1 MKKLAKS
8 LLIILLFSLL
18 LSAGVYF
25 LRLER
30 RFVSYRPAVLT
41 ESPEEFRNPYAGW
54 YHMYGYMLSDQTPL
68 DLSHTE
74 KQEPGP
80 GLVLL
85 EINLQNYTEDTIG
98 DAGLSQLEDLFAA
111 WQASGKQMIIRFLYN
126 WDDTS
131 HEPETLALVLEHMS
145 QTAEIVNRYSD
156 CIYIVQG
163 IYVGKWGEMHSSQY
177 MNEKDMLT
185 LIHHLDQ
192 LIHPDI
198 FLAVRTPGQWRCY
211 RDFAE
216 ELTTQNHGPAYSR
229 ISLYNDGMLG
239 SATDLGTYEEG
250 TGEDS
255 GTGRETGSR
264 QAEIAFQNTLCNYVP
279 NGGEVVNDNAYNDF
293 PAAAADLAA
302 MHVSYLNASY
312 DAAVLSKWE
321 RSAWGGGDIFSG
333 MNGLDY
339 ISRHLGYRYVLRS
352 SGFLPDSTENGESLF
367 CVTLE
372 NIGFSNSYRSFD
384 VTLTLRHKYSRAAYS
399 VPVKT
404 DTRFWNTGMQTS
416 LEIPVEISGCR
427 PGKYT
432 VCLKITDPA
441 SGYEILCAN
450 EGEHTENGYVLGEL
464 AINMEPIFSISPA
477 P

>member
-8 LLIILLFSLL
+8 LLIILLLSLL

-30 RFVSYRPAVLT
+30 RSVSYRPAVLT
-41 ESPEEFRNPYAGW
+41 ESPKEFRNPYAGW

-68 DLSHTE
+68 DLSQTE

-85 EINLQNYTEDTIG
+85 EINLQNYTEDAVSE
-98 DAGLSQLEDLFAA
+98 AGLSQLDDLFAA
-111 WQASGKQMIIRFLYN
+111 WQAAGKQLIVRFLYN
-126 WDDTS
+126 WDGMT
-131 HEPETLALVLEHMS
+131 HEPDTLELILTHMS
-145 QTAEIVNRYSD
+145 QTADIVNRYSD
-156 CIYIVQG
+156 CIYIIQG
-163 IYVGKWGEMHSSQY
+163 IYVGKWGEMHSSRY

-185 LIHHLDQ
+185 LIQHLDQ
-192 LIHPDI
+192 IIHPDI
-198 FLAVRTPGQWRCY
+198 FLAVRTPRQWRCFS
-211 RDFAE
+211 DFAVE
-216 ELTTQNHGPAYSR
+216 RNMQNHGPAYSR
-229 ISLYNDGMLG
+229 IGLYNDGMLG
-239 SATDLGTYEEG
+239 SATDLGTYAEWAAG
-250 TGEDS
+250 DSSASGETDS
-255 GTGRETGSR
+255 RK
-264 QAEIAFQNTLCNYVP
+264 AEIAFQNTLCNYVP
-279 NGGEVVNDNAYNDF
+279 NGGEVVSDNDYNDF

>member
-68 DLSHTE
+68 DLSQAE

-192 LIHPDI
+192 LMHPDI

-279 NGGEVVNDNAYNDF
+279 NGGEVVNDNAYTDF

-384 VTLTLRHKYSRAAYS
+384 VTLTLRHKYSRTVYS
-399 VPVKT
+399 VPVQT

>member
-68 DLSHTE
+68 DLSQAE

-192 LIHPDI
+192 LMHPDI

-384 VTLTLRHKYSRAAYS
+384 VTLTLRHKYSRTVYS
-399 VPVKT
+399 VPVQT

>member
-1 MKKLAKS
+1 MKKIAKS
-8 LLIILLFSLL
+8 FLIILLLFLL
-18 LSAGVYF
+18 LYAGVYF
-25 LRLER
+25 LQLER
-30 RFVSYRPAVLT
+30 LSVSYQPSAFT
-41 ESPEEFRNPYAGW
+41 ESAEELRNPYAGW
-54 YHMYGYMLSDQTPL
+54 YHIYGYVLSDQPL
-68 DLSHTE
+68 DLSQAE

-85 EINLQNYTEDTIG
+85 EINLQNYTEDAVSE
-98 DAGLSQLEDLFAA
+98 AGLSQLDDLFAA
-111 WQASGKQMIIRFLYN
+111 WQAAGKQMIVRFLYD
-126 WDDTS
+126 WDGTT
-131 HEPETLALVLEHMS
+131 HEPDTLELVLTHMS

-156 CIYIVQG
+156 CIYIIQG
-163 IYVGKWGEMHSSQY
+163 IYVGKWGEMHSSRH
-177 MNEKDMLT
+177 MNGKDMLT
-185 LIHHLDQ
+185 LIHYLDQ
-192 LIHPDI
+192 VIHPDI

-216 ELTTQNHGPAYSR
+216 ELTSQSHGPAYFR
-229 ISLYNDGMLG
+229 IGLYNDGMLG

-264 QAEIAFQNTLCNYVP
+264 KAELAFQNTLCNHVP
-279 NGGEVVNDNAYNDF
+279 NGGEVVNDNPCNDF
-293 PAAAADLAA
+293 PAAVADLAV
-302 MHVSYLNASY
+302 MHVSYLNGSY

-321 RSAWGGGDIFSG
+321 RAVWAAGDTFSG

-339 ISRHLGYRYVLRS
+339 ISCHLGYRYVLRDS
-352 SGFLPDSTENGESLF
+352 SCSVPDSPESGTAMF
-367 CVTLE
+367 SVTLE

-384 VTLTLRHKYSRAAYS
+384 VTLTLRHNISRETYP
-399 VPVKT
+399 VPVQT
-404 DTRFWNTGMQTS
+404 DTRSWSTGMQTA